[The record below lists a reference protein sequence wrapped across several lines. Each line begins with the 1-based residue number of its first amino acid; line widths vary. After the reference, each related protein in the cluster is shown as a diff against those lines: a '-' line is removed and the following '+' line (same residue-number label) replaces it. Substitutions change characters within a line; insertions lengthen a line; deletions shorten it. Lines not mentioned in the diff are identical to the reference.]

1 MDGCVTL
8 VSTRCTTRS
17 PRNNDMKPK
26 DAITLRFRSEEASD
40 ANSESNLK
48 QYLEETFEVKIQQEF
63 VESVHWPLSTLFL
76 APAAVPVVKYA
87 GKKLVD
93 VLVDSLRAWLQR
105 NPKIPEIVLYGPDG
119 KIISRVSRK

>member
-1 MDGCVTL
+1 
-8 VSTRCTTRS
+8 
-17 PRNNDMKPK
+17 MKPN
-26 DAITLRFRSEEASD
+26 DLITLQFRSEEASD
-40 ANSESNLK
+40 ASSESNLK
-48 QYLEETFEVKIQQEF
+48 QYLGETFEVKIQQEF

-105 NPKIPEIVLYGPDG
+105 NPKIPEIVLYGADG
-119 KIISRVSRK
+119 KIISRVSRKNDV